1 MEQTNQATLEL
12 LESRVRRV
20 EHLLYGDDGN
30 TPKDADSLPAKP
42 AVDTLADLERRFA
55 SLVSNVRVYAE
66 LLKICKPDPPTAHRT
81 NDSAAPPADVPPTQ
95 LDRDALRA
103 VVLSYAS
110 AFPATASALNAAL
123 VDTPVPEAAL
133 SAQLVGLVPRMEA
146 LAQSQKQLDAEV
158 GGLRGRSERLVRQY
172 YERQA
177 LGASN
182 VIASVEARVERAEGQ
197 IRRLETAA
205 RKAEQE
211 SV

>member
-66 LLKICKPDPPTAHRT
+66 LLKIYKSHP
-81 NDSAAPPADVPPTQ
+81 SLFQAPPADVPPTQ

-133 SAQLVGLVPRMEA
+133 SAQLVGLVPQMEA

-158 GGLRGRSERLVRQY
+158 AGLRGRSERLVRQY

-182 VIASVEARVERAEGQ
+182 VVASVEARVERAEGQ